1 VVSNE
6 RHQRIDNVPYGPT
19 QQRVCDVLYPRPHP
33 YYECVIGDIKE
44 IQSASLDDVR
54 DFFRRYYGP
63 NNASL
68 VLVGDFEAATAKG
81 LIEKYFADI
90 PRGPEVKKPD
100 AKAKPLTSV
109 VQERLQDP
117 LAQLPRFQLVWNG
130 LEPFQDDEPAGDV
143 LAEVLAGGKTS
154 RLYQLLILD
163 KQVASNVDASAPS
176 LGLGGWIQ
184 VGATARPGHDP
195 TELRDL
201 LQKAIDDVKQNGVNP
216 EEVERAKLKI
226 VAGELRSLERGS
238 TRADLLNTYEMW
250 LGDPGYLP
258 RDLARYRAVT
268 PQAVQAFARKYLP
281 DDRRIE
287 ITTVPAPKSTA
298 SRP

>member
-1 VVSNE
+1 
-6 RHQRIDNVPYGPT
+6 
-19 QQRVCDVLYPRPHP
+19 
-33 YYECVIGDIKE
+33 VIGDIKE

-68 VLVGDFEAATAKG
+68 VLVGDFDAGSAKQ

-100 AKAKPLTSV
+100 TKAKPLSSV
-109 VQERLQDP
+109 VKETLQDR

-130 LEPFQDDEPAGDV
+130 LVPFHDDEPAGDV
-143 LAEVLAGGKTS
+143 LSEVLAGGKSS

-163 KQVASNVDASAPS
+163 KQVASNVDASNPS

-184 VGATARPGHDP
+184 VGATARPGHTPD
-195 TELRDL
+195 ELRAL
-201 LQKAIDDVKQNGVNP
+201 LQQAIDDVKQNGVGA

-226 VAGELRSLERGS
+226 VAGQIRSLERGS
-238 TRADLLNTYEMW
+238 SRADLLNTYEMW

-268 PQAVQAFARKYLP
+268 PQSLQAFARKYLP
-281 DDRRIE
+281 DDRRLE
-287 ITTVPAPKSTA
+287 LTTVPAGKRTA
-298 SRP
+298 SAP